1 MSYPPILE
9 CLRTVVANLIV
20 RFEER
25 NCRASPNPIAQLP
38 ERNRKAFANLIGRLR
53 MNPRVFANLI
63 DQLKEPN
70 ARAAANPIVLNS
82 SWKAVASL
90 TARMKEPKELNAQAA
105 ASPIVLGCCVESEPA
120 NLTARTK
127 EPNARAAAS
136 PIVLGLSW
144 TVVASL
150 TARTKE
156 QKELNVRAAANPI
169 GLGLSFESEPA
180 NLTALECSASPF
192 LARRN
197 QAGCYSK
204 PDWSFEPNRLD

>member
-1 MSYPPILE
+1 MSYPPVPE

-105 ASPIVLGCCVESEPA
+105 ASPIVLGCCFESEPA

-127 EPNARAAAS
+127 EPNAWAAAS

-156 QKELNVRAAANPI
+156 LNVRAAANPI
-169 GLGLSFESEPA
+169 GLGLCFESEPA
-180 NLTALECSASPF
+180 NLTVQECSLSPV
-192 LARRN
+192 LKRN